1 MREEIA
7 NLVHP
12 VFTYGLRLK
21 DRLERGESLEFAS
34 EQAALKGLLLGELEA
49 KRYPEFG
56 GQSQDG
62 ATMAR
67 MSMGGRRSPDVFL
80 GIRYALACW
89 LDEIFILDSP
99 WERMWNERKLEEAL
113 YGTNDRAWFF
123 WEQAQ
128 LAANRTGV
136 DALEAFYLCVMLGFR
151 GDYRE
156 KPDKLKTW
164 VEASGKRIG
173 REQGKEWSCPPELEP
188 PMNVPPLH
196 GRERLQ
202 RMVLIVAVFVF
213 VLVPIVVFL
222 LMSKILQ

>member
-12 VFTYGLRLK
+12 VFAYGLRLK
-21 DRLERGESLEFAS
+21 DRLDRGESLDFDA
-34 EQAALKGLLLGELEA
+34 EQAALKGLLLGEMEA
-49 KRYPEFG
+49 KRFPDFG
-56 GQSQDG
+56 GQADSG
-62 ATMAR
+62 AAR

-89 LDEIFILDSP
+89 LDETFILDSP
-99 WERMWNERKLEEAL
+99 WGRVWNERKIEESL

-151 GDYRE
+151 GDYRD
-156 KPDKLKTW
+156 KPDKLKAW
-164 VEASGKRIG
+164 VDASGKRIS
-173 REQGKEWSCPPELEP
+173 RDQGKEWSVPPELEP
-188 PMNVPPLH
+188 PVNVPPLH

-202 RMVLIVAVFVF
+202 RMVLTVAAFVF
-213 VLVPIVVFL
+213 VLVPVAAFFL
-222 LMSKILQ
+222 MTKILGE